1 MKTKEL
7 IEKHEA
13 IIETLEDI
21 ASAQRVRAIV
31 ESSRKSVEGVFTG
44 LHEGY
49 RKQLEDIDKQL
60 SRLKSVYEK
69 QISNE

>member
-1 MKTKEL
+1 MNTKEL

-21 ASAQRVRAIV
+21 ASAQRARAIV
-31 ESSRKSVEGVFTG
+31 ESSRKSVEGMFTEI
-44 LHEGY
+44 HEGY

-69 QISNE
+69 QISN